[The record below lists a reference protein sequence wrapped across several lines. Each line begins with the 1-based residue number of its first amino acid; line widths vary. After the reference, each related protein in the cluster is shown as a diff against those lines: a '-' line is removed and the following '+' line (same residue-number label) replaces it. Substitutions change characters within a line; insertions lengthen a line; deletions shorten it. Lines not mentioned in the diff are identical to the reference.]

1 MATSKSPARG
11 RPRNATRPTA
21 PNVAERRTRQ
31 TPQAAALRAHGHRN
45 DTADMMK
52 TVAHADGS
60 HRAPTN
66 STQPAK
72 KHHTVPASARVGSG
86 VAGASH
92 SQKGIATP
100 KLHGTGQKRAE
111 QRTRSAAQPKA
122 PHHTVPASPRGTPEG
137 TNRSQ
142 RGIAT
147 PKAHRTPAAT
157 RPQAQVQTSASGAR
171 YVMTPSGKKRYLGK
185 KAR

>member
-1 MATSKSPARG
+1 MPRPRSYPNSTYAKPKRTPLTKPTPGNTASRFADRGHEHRRTKQMSNAHGQGGSADAPPART
-11 RPRNATRPTA
+11 RAASTSSNQATQ
-21 PNVAERRTRQ
+21 RTKQ

-66 STQPAK
+66 KPK
-72 KHHTVPASARVGSG
+72 KS
-86 VAGASH
+86 
-92 SQKGIATP
+92 
-100 KLHGTGQKRAE
+100 L
-111 QRTRSAAQPKA
+111 PKA
-122 PHHTVPASPRGTPEG
+122 PRPGMAPAPT
-137 TNRSQ
+137 
-142 RGIAT
+142 
-147 PKAHRTPAAT
+147 KAKAK
-157 RPQAQVQTSASGAR
+157 AQVQTSASGAK